1 MFYMDLLAL
10 SIPST
15 VFLSQFSMIA
25 LCTCQ
30 VHDIIIGSIWN
41 AKPEMSEGKSEFARF

>member
-1 MFYMDLLAL
+1 MDLLTL

-25 LCTCQ
+25 LCTY
-30 VHDIIIGSIWN
+30 IIIASIWN
-41 AKPEMSEGKSEFARF
+41 TKPEIPEGKSEFARF

>member
-1 MFYMDLLAL
+1 MDLLAL
-10 SIPST
+10 SISST

-30 VHDIIIGSIWN
+30 VDDIIIASIWN
-41 AKPEMSEGKSEFARF
+41 VKSEMSEGKSEFACF